1 MHLIAAVTHGERAA
15 LNQRQVPDEKGEIT
29 AFVPLLAPLDP
40 AGWTATFD
48 ALHTQ
53 HAHARFLVEAKNAH
67 CIAIVKDNHPKLHAF
82 LKHLPHAVL
91 LTRLDDAPLIVSVTE
106 QFPDDGR
113 TGGHLGILRGHENG
127 TDPTI
132 AEQLALS
139 AGAVGVPDIAMA
151 GRRRHRCCCL
161 PRM

>member
-1 MHLIAAVTHGERAA
+1 M
-15 LNQRQVPDEKGEIT
+15 
-29 AFVPLLAPLDP
+29 PLLAPLDP

-53 HAHARFLVEAKNAH
+53 YAHARFLVEAKNAH

-82 LKHLPHAVL
+82 LEHLPWAEIPRGHDSRERAHGRDEIRRRKATAVPRRLRFLHADL

-106 QFPDDGR
+106 QFPDDR
-113 TGGHLGILRGHENG
+113 RAGGHLGILRGHENG

-132 AEQLALS
+132 FIRDPSAWGQTHDRISLS
-139 AGAVGVPDIAMA
+139 RLSPSSS
-151 GRRRHRCCCL
+151 
-161 PRM
+161 